1 MCASNPARAAKTLST
16 AVSSVVVQ
24 YETLR
29 AAVLGEALPPG
40 PGRPA
45 QFVFRPYV
53 PPRRQEAFISRANSH
68 VYSE

>member
-45 QFVFRPYV
+45 QFVFRPYG
-53 PPRRQEAFISRANSH
+53 
-68 VYSE
+68 